1 MYKLSTKFAK
11 DFQGFRVLNLDWLET
26 IILYQLDV
34 SRLDDPQPALVLI
47 VLFSLYVC
55 VLAFLDHLL
64 ISQCDNKFCSRIFK
78 TQLF

>member
-1 MYKLSTKFAK
+1 MYKFSTKFAK

-47 VLFSLYVC
+47 VPFMTKNSLMSLYLC
-55 VLAFLDHLL
+55 TGFLGSF
-64 ISQCDNKFCSRIFK
+64 INKS
-78 TQLF
+78 TWW

>member
-64 ISQCDNKFCSRIFK
+64 IS
-78 TQLF
+78 